1 MARPPR
7 HPRSPTREMIM
18 YRRFSA
24 VLPLLGTAL
33 LLSAC
38 TSGGDIPPLAD
49 TAQSTGTGQVPA
61 GSAIEQSI
69 PERDRDTAEAYA
81 AFRAIDACALHDVEA
96 ATAVTG
102 DKGDEITPDQDGL
115 NGCIL
120 RLHKSEF
127 ESTWT
132 VFLEVGILFPPELR
146 HEAAPETVGG
156 MAVFTR
162 EDERGCALSK
172 PLDDNHAIE
181 VRTSTYSG
189 ATKKPCD
196 VLREYVGKLGEV
208 WNDPPRRDSGRTS
221 PRLSLADVDPCV
233 AASAVL
239 DGVGPSAQLSP
250 KSVFACSAVPASAA
264 PSKKSTDI
272 EIALI
277 MDEDPASL
285 VAAGA
290 REVTI
295 GSHRAVLIERATGCL
310 SYVVWEPETEVVVDR
325 QSGDALPSL
334 QQIRVRA
341 GTCEAAQAAAEKV
354 LAKIGRR

>member
-1 MARPPR
+1 
-7 HPRSPTREMIM
+7 M
-18 YRRFSA
+18 YRRLSV
-24 VLPLLGTAL
+24 VLPPLLGAAL

-38 TSGGDIPPLAD
+38 TSGGGTPPPAD
-49 TAQSTGTGQVPA
+49 TAQPRGTGQAPA
-61 GSAIEQSI
+61 ASGIEQAI
-69 PERDRDTAEAYA
+69 PERDRETAKAHA
-81 AFRAIDACALHDVEA
+81 AFRAIDACALHDVGA

-115 NGCIL
+115 NGCTL

-132 VFLEVGILFPPELR
+132 VFLEVGALFPPQLR

-162 EDERGCALSK
+162 EDERGCTLSK
-172 PLDDNHAIE
+172 PLDDNHAVE
-181 VRTSTYSG
+181 VRTGTYSG

-208 WNDPPRRDSGRTS
+208 WNDPPGRDLGQTS

-239 DGVGPSAQLSP
+239 DDVGPGARLSP
-250 KSVFACSAVPASAA
+250 TSVFACSAVPASAT
-264 PSKKSTDI
+264 PSKERIDI
-272 EIALI
+272 EVALI

-285 VAAGA
+285 TRIGA
-290 REVTI
+290 RELTVS
-295 GSHRAVLIERATGCL
+295 GHRAVLTERATGCL
-310 SYVVWEPETEVVVDR
+310 AYVVWEPETEVVVNGHSEDTL
-325 QSGDALPSL
+325 ASL

-354 LAKIGRR
+354 LEKVGRR